1 MIKTGNFLFFVL
13 ISFFPVFASA
23 VPLVSVQSSIDN
35 DHVGVGQ
42 PFTFTVIVVTS
53 ENPQVDNP
61 RPPDLAGFELMNSYD
76 STAISQKMI
85 QTPQGMDYQTQ
96 RRREFHYQMR
106 PMKQG
111 RLSIGAFEVV
121 VDGKAYHTQPLI
133 LEVSAEPQEPA
144 RPQRGRGGGNGYGLP
159 PGWGNMPGLDE
170 IDRAEEEL
178 FNQLLQQRR
187 QMQQPGPSGPS
198 YPRGEPQLRTLPQN
212 PNEAFFVQVEVDKTE
227 VYEGEQVT
235 VSWYI
240 YTRGQMETLDR
251 VKFPDLRGFWKEII
265 EEVPTIQFSE
275 EIVNGVPYRKA
286 LLASHALF
294 PIKAGTATI
303 DEYKIKSKVRTP
315 SQMFGFGEARE
326 YTKSSQ
332 RVSIKVKPLPTEGRP
347 SNFSG
352 AVGDFEIR
360 ASTDNPQVP
369 ANQPFSLKV
378 RFEGMGNAK
387 LIELPA
393 IQWPEGLEVYDT
405 KSDSKFFKNGRSY
418 KQFEVLVIPR
428 KEGAL
433 EIPAISVSTFDPRT
447 GKYVTKT
454 TDPVHLQ
461 VVPGAANAGGESA
474 RLKGGDAPSAK
485 ASAKTPS
492 WPNPVMGSEARLGFS
507 VPIPFARPAFWFAF
521 WLLMIAALYFKAR
534 TEFGWGRRQRDLRD
548 VVNRRWKALEPS
560 LKKGDYRRVGADMT
574 NIFSLVLGEIA
585 GQSGFTTEEIGKVL
599 EKLPPSLRREYGET
613 IQKQF
618 DFFQVLS
625 FAPETVIGPLK
636 EPERLKQG
644 AADARK
650 LLESLIGHLNET
662 KEGKV

>member
-1 MIKTGNFLFFVL
+1 MTRIGSLLFFFIVTL
-13 ISFFPVFASA
+13 GPLFARA

-35 DHVGVGQ
+35 DRLGVGQ
-42 PFTFTVIVVTS
+42 PFTFTVVVVTS
-53 ENPQVDNP
+53 ENPQVDDP
-61 RPPDLAGFELMNSYD
+61 RPPDLQGFELMTMRESN
-76 STAISQKMI
+76 AVSQKMI
-85 QTPQGMDYQTQ
+85 QTPQGMDYETQ
-96 RRREFHYQMR
+96 RRREFHYSLR
-106 PMKQG
+106 ALKPG

-121 VDGKAYHTQPLI
+121 VDGKAYHTQPQI
-133 LEVSAEPQEPA
+133 LEIANEPQEPK
-144 RPQRGRGGGNGYGLP
+144 RPQRGGRGGGSNGLP
-159 PGWGNMPGLDE
+159 PGWGSMPGLDE

-187 QMQQPGPSGPS
+187 QMMQPPSGPS
-198 YPRGEPQLRTLPQN
+198 YPRGEPQFRTLPQN

-235 VSWYI
+235 ASWFI

-265 EEVPTIQFSE
+265 EEVPTIQFTE

-315 SQMFGFGEARE
+315 SQLFGFGEARE
-326 YTKSSQ
+326 YVKSSQ

-428 KEGAL
+428 KEGPL
-433 EIPAISVSTFDPRT
+433 EIPAIGVSIFDPRAS
-447 GKYVTKT
+447 KYVTKT

-474 RLKGGDAPSAK
+474 RVKGGPETPGTK
-485 ASAKTPS
+485 AAAKTPS
-492 WPNPVMGSEARLGFS
+492 WPNPVMGSQASLRLL
-507 VPIPFARPAFWFAF
+507 PPLARPAIWFSF

-534 TEFGWGRRQRDLRD
+534 TEFGWGRRKRDLRE
-548 VVNRRWKALEPS
+548 VVSRRWKLIEPS

-574 NIFSLVLGEIA
+574 NLFSLVLGEVA
-585 GQSGFTTEEIGKVL
+585 GQAGFTTEELGKVL
-599 EKLPPSLRREYGET
+599 EKLPPSLRREYGDT

-618 DFFQVLS
+618 DFFQILS

-636 EPERLKQG
+636 EPERLRQG

-650 LLESLIGHLNET
+650 LLENLIGHLNET
-662 KEGKV
+662 QEGKA